1 MLRAETLDQARKL
14 LDPRPL
20 DFREQGPLQ
29 GDKAASD
36 PSFYTEPPPQK
47 KGTRN
52 LPSPVENIRQ
62 RLINGLPDTKMF
74 LCGHV
79 GSGKSTELNRLAAH
93 PEITSQFNVVML
105 RFEEQEWATLDS
117 SQVLFRIAGAIYTQF
132 KALLQEQKK
141 DDGELHSAL
150 QELNARLFQATGL
163 HATEGSVG
171 LEFDLLVVKV
181 RQELK
186 LSDKARRVFREFG
199 ETQQTLLQDVLREMV
214 DAVENALAATE
225 EPSSLLVLADDM
237 DKVRGAEQ
245 QKEMFDK
252 NLSALTTPPLRIVYT
267 LPTGVYF
274 GENRAD
280 VRRNVEYLYPV
291 RVLNKASGSYK
302 PEDAYNSDR
311 FGFFETLIHHRV
323 KEDLIAP
330 EAIRLAAI
338 YSGGVLRDFF
348 HLLREGIRLARY
360 NKLDVLDEELIRYAI
375 DDARLRESAGL
386 YAPDYEALAFVHRTN
401 DLRTGEDRRYL
412 DTSRVLECYNGSV
425 WFEVAPLLWQLLEQR
440 ASHG

>member
-1 MLRAETLDQARKL
+1 MPRAQTLDQARKL

-20 DFREQGPLQ
+20 DFRHEGATQ
-29 GDKAASD
+29 GDRTASD
-36 PSFYTEPPPQK
+36 PEFYTEPPAQK
-47 KGTRN
+47 KGNRN

-62 RLINGLPDTKMF
+62 RLLTGSDDTKMF

-93 PEITSQFNVVML
+93 REITSEFSVVML

-117 SQVLFRIAGAIYTQF
+117 SQILFRIVGAIHSQF
-132 KALLQEQKK
+132 KHLLQKKK
-141 DDGELHSAL
+141 DNGDLQKAL
-150 QELNARLFQATGL
+150 RELNDRLFEVTGL
-163 HATEGSVG
+163 RATEGSIGV
-171 LEFDLLVVKV
+171 EFDLVVLKV
-181 RQELK
+181 KQELK
-186 LSDKARRVFREFG
+186 LSEKARRVFRDFG
-199 ETQQTLLQDVLREMV
+199 ETQQTLLQDVLREIV
-214 DAVENALAATE
+214 NAVENALAATVD
-225 EPSSLLVLADDM
+225 PPRLLVLADDM
-237 DKVRGAEQ
+237 DKVRGVEQ

-252 NLSALTTPPLRIVYT
+252 NLAALTSPHLRIVYT

-291 RVLNKASGSYK
+291 RVFNKASGSLK
-302 PEDAYNSDR
+302 PEDACTPER
-311 FGFFETLIHHRV
+311 LGFFETLVHHRV
-323 KEDLIAP
+323 NEALIAP

-338 YSGGVLRDFF
+338 YAGGVLRDFF

-360 NKLDVLDEELIRYAI
+360 NHLDVLDEELMRYAI

-401 DLRTGEDRRYL
+401 ELRTVEDRRYL
-412 DTSRVLECYNGSV
+412 DSSRVLECYNGSV
-425 WFEVAPLLWQLLEQR
+425 WFETTPLLWQLLEQR
-440 ASHG
+440 AARA